1 MAVTALA
8 SCHRYESANHRQLG
22 RLMEFSLR
30 EVIFLGAPE
39 FVRDTREKCL
49 NLIEAFVKDWEIGGV
64 LQSENDPFFTSDFEI
79 KAEHQRKMKMKSSSL
94 YVASIS
100 LYLGQS

>member
-49 NLIEAFVKDWEIGGV
+49 NLIEAFVKIGKLEACCSLKMIHFS
-64 LQSENDPFFTSDFEI
+64 LQILRLRPSTKE
-79 KAEHQRKMKMKSSSL
+79 K
-94 YVASIS
+94 
-100 LYLGQS
+100 